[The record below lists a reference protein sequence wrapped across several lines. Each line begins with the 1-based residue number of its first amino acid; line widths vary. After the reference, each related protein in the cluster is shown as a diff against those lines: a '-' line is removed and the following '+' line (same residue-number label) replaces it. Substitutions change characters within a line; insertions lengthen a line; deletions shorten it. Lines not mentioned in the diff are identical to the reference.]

1 MRDLPRPMS
10 ELSQAPFDEFQ
21 THPPKAISAATVSRR
36 SSQTSPRRN
45 GRLKRDRQ
53 LVSSGLLVAQKPRKD
68 AAVHVSLSSDEI
80 VKQRSRAT
88 TLRSRQPQ
96 RTPCAP
102 QTRQNPI
109 PDLSPLLSAEAE
121 SKNGRHL
128 PAPSSQK
135 GRTRHR
141 NRSYPTDPLTSGVA
155 VSGADIGEASP
166 PCQTLF
172 RNNSPIR
179 HKRAAQTARG
189 SMQNRAARAISAG
202 GASDHIPFVICP
214 RISPG
219 LCAAVWMLKYIIPSS
234 SALAWSAVSVAE
246 PLIGLASE
254 PDRGTIM
261 GAGLPT
267 GAGP

>member
-80 VKQRSRAT
+80 VKQPSRAI
-88 TLRSRQPQ
+88 TLRSRKLPG
-96 RTPCAP
+96 TPRAP
-102 QTRQNPI
+102 KTPPNPI
-109 PDLSPLLSAEAE
+109 SDLSPPPSAEAE

-141 NRSYPTDPLTSGVA
+141 NRSYPTGPLTSGVT
-155 VSGADIGEASP
+155 VG
-166 PCQTLF
+166 
-172 RNNSPIR
+172 
-179 HKRAAQTARG
+179 
-189 SMQNRAARAISAG
+189 G
-202 GASDHIPFVICP
+202 GAYMRVAQRCQMVFAKFSRRSRCERRGAAKRP
-214 RISPG
+214 RLLSI
-219 LCAAVWMLKYIIPSS
+219 
-234 SALAWSAVSVAE
+234 
-246 PLIGLASE
+246 
-254 PDRGTIM
+254 
-261 GAGLPT
+261 
-267 GAGP
+267 